1 MENCELKIFEH
12 PAFGHVRVINRDE
25 ESWFVGADLA
35 EALEFKNTR
44 DALMRHVD
52 FEDKM
57 VLKPVDFHNKSG
69 NPTFKI
75 PPRGITIVNESGLYS
90 MILRSD
96 TTKAKDF
103 KHWVTAEVLPSVRKN
118 GGYIIQQETKSPE
131 EIMAD
136 AFIVAQNIIADRDRR
151 IAEQER
157 KIEAQSEQLALMAPK
172 VKYADEVLSCPNAV
186 SITVIAK
193 DYGWTGAQMNKFLHD
208 QHVQYKSH
216 SAKVWVLYDK
226 YAREGYTSS
235 ETGANITQYGTSHAW
250 IHTKWTQKGRMF
262 IYELMKKYG
271 YYPIC
276 ER

>member
-1 MENCELKIFEH
+1 MENELTVFENTE
-12 PAFGHVRVINRDE
+12 FGQVRVVEKDGE
-25 ESWFVGADLA
+25 PWFIASDVCN
-35 EALEFKNTR
+35 ALEISNSSMAVKKLDDDERAKLN
-44 DALMRHVD
+44 LGVS
-52 FEDKM
+52 KLNLW
-57 VLKPVDFHNKSG
+57 V
-69 NPTFKI
+69 
-75 PPRGITIVNESGLYS
+75 VNEPGLYALVLGS
-90 MILRSD
+90 R
-96 TTKAKDF
+96 KPEAKVF
-103 KHWVTAEVLPSVRKN
+103 KRWIAHEVVPSIRKH
-118 GGYIIQQETKSPE
+118 GGYIAGQENMTDDE
-131 EIMAD
+131 LMAR
-136 AFIVAQNIIADRDRR
+136 ALMVAQNKIADRDRR